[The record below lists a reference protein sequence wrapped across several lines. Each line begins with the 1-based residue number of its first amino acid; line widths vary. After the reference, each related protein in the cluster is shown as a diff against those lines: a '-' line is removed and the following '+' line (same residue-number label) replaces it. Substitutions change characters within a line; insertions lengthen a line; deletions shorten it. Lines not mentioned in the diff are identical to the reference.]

1 MELGFAVLL
10 TKLWRL
16 FLDKQSIVIVGGGL
30 PGLFS
35 ALVLSEHVRD
45 KDIKIVERGQN
56 LGGLFNSINHKS
68 FGVVDH
74 GMHIIYTTQQKNIDR
89 YILNCMQDE
98 EWHLLEGNRKDIAGV
113 FYNGAL
119 DMQSPYIDIR
129 NFNDDLRQESIF
141 DLFNSFNFE
150 APLASQVQTAQEFFT
165 DRFGKTIADKVID
178 PILQKLWGMSSSEL
192 NPFVSKLVLMD
203 RLKFFSHE
211 AMTNLAD
218 SKNIRDRLSFPNQLL
233 LPEKYKSSQVGLYPK
248 RFGIKNVIEKIKT
261 ILESRGV
268 EILLES
274 EIQSLKKNDEF
285 VDSVSIVSGDRVENI
300 EAVSRIFWTTPT
312 HPLNKLLN
320 IQHNQAPRKKMDPAR
335 IQHTVY
341 FLLKD
346 NEKFGG
352 LYYFYCFDPGFN
364 TFRVTNYAA
373 YCKDAIRKKDS
384 EYGVSFPIC
393 AELHFS
399 LEELENVVNIEELAI
414 TELIKMGIIESESD
428 VLFYFSG
435 GKASGFPVLSN
446 KNVDIQSTSRDEIE
460 KSMPI
465 NFTVIGQEPEKGV
478 FFLNDILERA
488 YPLLLGEF

>member
-1 MELGFAVLL
+1 M
-10 TKLWRL
+10 
-16 FLDKQSIVIVGGGL
+16 DKKSIVIVGGGL
-30 PGLFS
+30 PGLFC

-74 GMHIIYTTQQKNIDR
+74 GMHIIYTTQQKSIDR
-89 YILNCMQDE
+89 YISNCMKDE
-98 EWHLLEGNRKDIAGV
+98 EWCPLEGNRKDIAGV

-119 DMQSPYIDIR
+119 DMQSPYIDLR
-129 NFNDDLRQESIF
+129 TFNDDLLQRSIF

-192 NPFVSKLVLMD
+192 SPFVSKLVLMD
-203 RLKFFSHE
+203 RIKFFSHE
-211 AMTNLAD
+211 AMSNLAG
-218 SKNIRDRLSFPNQLL
+218 SKNIRDRLSFPNQLS
-233 LPEKYKSSQVGLYPK
+233 LPERYRSSQVGLYPK
-248 RFGIKNVIEKIKT
+248 RFGIKNVIEKIKN
-261 ILESRGV
+261 ILETRGV

-274 EIQSLKKNDEF
+274 EVQSLKKNDGF
-285 VDSVSIVSGDRVENI
+285 VDSISIVSSNRTKNI
-300 EAVSRIFWTTPT
+300 EAVSRIFWTTPA
-312 HPLNKLLN
+312 HPLTKLLD
-320 IQHNQAPRKKMDPAR
+320 IHHNEALRKKMDPAR

-341 FLLKD
+341 FLLKN

-352 LYYFYCFDPGFN
+352 LYYFYCFDPGFK
-364 TFRVTNYAA
+364 TFRVTNYAG

-393 AELHFS
+393 VELHFS
-399 LEELENVVNIEELAI
+399 LEELENVENIEGLAI
-414 TELIKMGIIESESD
+414 TELMKMGIIESKSD
-428 VLFYFSG
+428 ILFNFSG
-435 GKASGFPVLSN
+435 QKASGFPVLSN
-446 KNVDIQSTSRDEIE
+446 NNVAIQSMSRDEIE
-460 KSMPI
+460 KSMPE

-488 YPLLLGEF
+488 YPLLLREF

>member
-1 MELGFAVLL
+1 LS
-10 TKLWRL
+10 
-16 FLDKQSIVIVGGGL
+16 KQSIIIVGGGL

-35 ALVLSEHVRD
+35 ALVLSEHVKD

-74 GMHIIYTTQQKNIDR
+74 GMHIIYSTQQKNIDR
-89 YILNCMQDE
+89 YIFNCMKDE

-113 FYNGAL
+113 FFNGAL
-119 DMQSPYIDIR
+119 DMKSPYIDIR
-129 NFNDDLRQESIF
+129 SFNDDLRQESIF

-150 APLASQVQTAQEFFT
+150 APLANQVQTAQEFFT
-165 DRFGKTIADKVID
+165 NRFGKTIADKVID

-192 NPFVSKLVLMD
+192 SPYVSKLVLMD

-211 AMTNLAD
+211 TMSDLAS

-268 EILLES
+268 GIYLES
-274 EIQSLKKNDEF
+274 EIQSLEKNDGF
-285 VDSVSIVSGDRVENI
+285 VDSVSIYSKGRKENI

-312 HPLNKLLN
+312 YPLNKLFD
-320 IQHNQAPRKKMDPAR
+320 IQHNKASSKMDPAR
-335 IQHTVY
+335 IQYTVY

-346 NEKFGG
+346 NENFGE
-352 LYYFYCFDPGFN
+352 LYYFYCFDPGFK

-384 EYGVSFPIC
+384 EYGVSFPVC
-393 AELHFS
+393 VELHFS
-399 LEELENVVNIEELAI
+399 AEEIENVENIEGLAI
-414 TELIKMGIIESESD
+414 TELLRMGIIGNESD
-428 VLFYFSG
+428 VLFSFSG
-435 GKASGFPVLSN
+435 EKASGFPVLSN
-446 KNVDIQSTSRDEIE
+446 KNVDIQRTSRDEVE
-460 KSMPI
+460 NLMPK

-488 YPLLLGEF
+488 YPLLIGEF